1 MPLEI
6 IILILI
12 VVFQAFAYVFLLSFK
27 ILDLTTVTSYLK
39 SEFLSVRLSLTFQLF
54 TWHLLFWW
62 LNTWSFISFLI
73 LTFFLYQ
80 FKLCFSLSVIFVYL
94 YYFFTLIINMY
105 HNVVLAL
112 FWLWSIQL
120 LLFPFEIF
128 FVMWMVLNFSHMLL
142 RRSFFC

>member
-39 SEFLSVRLSLTFQLF
+39 SEFLNVRLSLTLKLL

-62 LNTWSFISFLI
+62 LNTWSFISILI
-73 LTFFLYQ
+73 ITFPISIQ
-80 FKLCFSLSVIFVYL
+80 IMIFFTYRPRFL